1 MEVGVGT
8 VIILQMVVMMEE
20 LQNDRVHKEEE
31 GRLPVF

>member
-20 LQNDRVHKEEE
+20 LRMTESTRKP
-31 GRLPVF
+31 RLPVF